1 MVADQPAREAD
12 QDRCQGR
19 TPRPLRSLPDGR
31 SRCAERTVRENIA
44 ADRRAAT
51 TTGSSVRPHQCVVTA
66 GGVRPN
72 DEGKGQV
79 DGSKVVLGART
90 AEAVVETVSAA
101 DGLLETRQ
109 NAGVRTVPWV
119 YLGNVSL
126 ERAIVGK

>member
-1 MVADQPAREAD
+1 
-12 QDRCQGR
+12 
-19 TPRPLRSLPDGR
+19 
-31 SRCAERTVRENIA
+31 
-44 ADRRAAT
+44 
-51 TTGSSVRPHQCVVTA
+51 
-66 GGVRPN
+66 VRPN

-119 YLGNVSL
+119 YLGNVGQIDSIRINL
-126 ERAIVGK
+126 SDDGHQGGRYTPIGATMP